1 MDSLRI
7 LHIATHSGVYR
18 GGAVQACRMAEGMK
32 RHGHDVTIMAAEDR
46 AASPEQRRAD
56 AGTWHYLEGLG
67 VKVAFMDYSGPL
79 GVFRLR
85 RFLDQER
92 FDVVH
97 AHRDEA
103 LVAAWLATWGRDR
116 PVLVAQRGTVSHPPS
131 IPKRAFRS
139 PRVRAVICVARAVQR
154 KMKKL
159 EGMDGEKVH
168 VVYGSVDLEKFAPR
182 PPQAPLLQGL
192 RLPEGAYIVGS
203 LSAFRGPKG
212 FRHMLPALRKAM
224 RDSPSMMAVFLG
236 KGVEENVGA
245 LAEKLGIGERCR
257 FVGHQDNV
265 ADWLSI
271 MDVTVVAATRREGL
285 SGVLRESLA
294 AGVPVIST
302 DCAGN
307 AELVRDRE
315 TGLLVPKADTRALA
329 GALSWAC
336 AHPAE
341 MREMAARGRAW
352 VTEHCSMEKQSL
364 AIEAVYRACLA
375 EV

>member
-18 GGAVQACRMAEGMK
+18 GGAVQACRMAEGMR
-32 RHGHDVTIMAAEDR
+32 RHGHEVTIMAAEDR

-56 AGTWHYLEGLG
+56 AATWRYLEDLG
-67 VKVAFMDYSGPL
+67 VKVATMDYSGPR
-79 GVFRLR
+79 GVLRLR
-85 RFLDQER
+85 RLLDQKR

-139 PRVRAVICVARAVQR
+139 PKVRAVICVARAVQR
-154 KMKKL
+154 KMIKL
-159 EGMDGEKVH
+159 EGMDGKKVH

-182 PPQAPLLQGL
+182 PPHASLLRTL
-192 RLPEGAYIVGS
+192 RLPEGAYVVGS

-212 FRHMLPALRKAM
+212 FRHLIPALRKAM
-224 RDSPSMMAVFLG
+224 KDSPAMVAVFLG
-236 KGVEENVGA
+236 KGVEENVGP
-245 LAEKLGIGERCR
+245 LAEKLGILDRCR
-257 FVGHQDNV
+257 FMGHQDNV
-265 ADWLSI
+265 ADWLSV

-307 AELVRDRE
+307 AEIVRDRE

-341 MREMAARGRAW
+341 MREMAAQGRAW
-352 VTEHCSMEKQSL
+352 VAGHCSIETQSS
-364 AIEAVYRACLA
+364 AIESIYRECLA
-375 EV
+375 RA